1 MVFLAA
7 GFFLGDAF
15 AVVTFVDLVVFLAAG
30 FLVAT
35 FVTAGFFF
43 GDAVTRLVA
52 FAGVAFFATVFFAG
66 DFFAAGF
73 FLGDAVAVVFFAVRF
88 AVVVLL
94 AVFFATD
101 FFAVLAA
108 IMVAPFCDVK
118 LPFSFSLTSQE
129 KADNELTWARHELT
143 IAQHPKN
150 QTKRFLLGCNASTL
164 GIQPN
169 LWIEPTLPVFRQV
182 RFRNLSIFVGLL
194 PL

>member
-1 MVFLAA
+1 MAFLAA

-15 AVVTFVDLVVFLAAG
+15 AVVTFVDFVVFLAAG

-43 GDAVTRLVA
+43 GDAVARLVA
-52 FAGVAFFATVFFAG
+52 FAGVAFFTTVFFAVV
-66 DFFAAGF
+66 FFAAGF
-73 FLGDAVAVVFFAVRF
+73 FLGDAFAVVFF

-94 AVFFATD
+94 AAFFATD

-129 KADNELTWARHELT
+129 KADNELTLARHELT
-143 IAQHPKN
+143 IAQQPYD
-150 QTKRFLLGCNASTL
+150 QTKRFIAQMQCVYFGYST
-164 GIQPN
+164 Q
-169 LWIEPTLPVFRQV
+169 
-182 RFRNLSIFVGLL
+182 FVD
-194 PL
+194 